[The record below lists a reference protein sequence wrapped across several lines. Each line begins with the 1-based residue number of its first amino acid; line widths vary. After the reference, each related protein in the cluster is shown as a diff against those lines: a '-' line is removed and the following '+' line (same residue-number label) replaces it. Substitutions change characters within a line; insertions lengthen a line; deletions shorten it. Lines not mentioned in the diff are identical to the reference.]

1 MKQGFY
7 GIILSSSEE
16 NSDTTRIFF
25 WGIVALLVFAYIRAY
40 TKNKKRYDKMMSS
53 VMASSGNDYP
63 AGGTGNTYSWQ
74 NSVDAATLNEY
85 RKDYIRL
92 KIHNVWDVIKIFIV
106 SFLIGIPVIWLIRK
120 DATIDSVQSFL
131 NGFFLP
137 IMVVF
142 LLIVII
148 HLRAPS
154 FAMIRDDSVVYRR
167 LVPLMIRSLFGADA
181 VYSRTGEM
189 DSKQLKK
196 LNFYEH
202 RPEEIK
208 GSDYISGVYKGVRFE
223 CSYENAEYSEKDGEG
238 DTHTYSTFRGIM
250 LVIPYRKQCGS
261 MLGLRGRTEQEI
273 KDRKGMYSFGNRIG
287 RMENDKFNRLFHI
300 MSRDDENLY
309 YMLTPDT
316 MEKLI
321 ALYENFG
328 GFSERLH
335 VCFHENMIYIGVPLG
350 NYLRHKAVAPSVVTL
365 EKVQQK
371 LWNDLNVVRAV
382 LDLALTF

>member
-148 HLRAPS
+148 HLRAQS

-167 LVPLMIRSLFGADA
+167 LVPLMIRILMLFD
-181 VYSRTGEM
+181 
-189 DSKQLKK
+189 
-196 LNFYEH
+196 
-202 RPEEIK
+202 
-208 GSDYISGVYKGVRFE
+208 
-223 CSYENAEYSEKDGEG
+223 
-238 DTHTYSTFRGIM
+238 
-250 LVIPYRKQCGS
+250 
-261 MLGLRGRTEQEI
+261 
-273 KDRKGMYSFGNRIG
+273 
-287 RMENDKFNRLFHI
+287 
-300 MSRDDENLY
+300 
-309 YMLTPDT
+309 
-316 MEKLI
+316 
-321 ALYENFG
+321 
-328 GFSERLH
+328 
-335 VCFHENMIYIGVPLG
+335 
-350 NYLRHKAVAPSVVTL
+350 NY
-365 EKVQQK
+365 
-371 LWNDLNVVRAV
+371 D
-382 LDLALTF
+382 